1 MTGQS
6 VSCYPQAKMI
16 VQHVANVRIQ
26 NHRQKY
32 YYYWIKPTEEVEC
45 FSHKRLSLSWY
56 AKCTLGPIVS
66 FTP

>member
-45 FSHKRLSLSWY
+45 FSHKRLSLS
-56 AKCTLGPIVS
+56 
-66 FTP
+66 